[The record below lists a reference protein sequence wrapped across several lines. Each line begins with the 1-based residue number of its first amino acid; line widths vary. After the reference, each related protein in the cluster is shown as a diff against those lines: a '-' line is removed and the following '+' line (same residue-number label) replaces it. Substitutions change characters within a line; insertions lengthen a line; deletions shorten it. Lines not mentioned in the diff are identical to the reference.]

1 MAEIINTEKNLKIT
15 ENVADSDNDEIVEKP
30 KRKMTDKQKEALARG
45 RKIAQEK
52 RRKDKDDLEN
62 LKLDKKLDELKEQS
76 NKKKDIKGEK
86 KPSKKKKNSRPKK
99 TKPPTPP
106 SSDSEYSEEESESS
120 DSSSSDDEPPA
131 RKVIVEKPK
140 KKKPKPKN
148 VIVERQLPPKPLVHF
163 L

>member
-1 MAEIINTEKNLKIT
+1 MAEIINEEKTLKIV

-52 RRKDKDDLEN
+52 RRKDKDDLET
-62 LKLDKKLDELKEQS
+62 LKLDKKLDELKDSVKE
-76 NKKKDIKGEK
+76 KDIKNEK
-86 KPSKKKKNSRPKK
+86 KQGKKKKISKPKK

-140 KKKPKPKN
+140 KKKSKPKN
-148 VIVERQLPPKPLVHF
+148 VIIEQRLPPKPLVHF

>member
-45 RKIAQEK
+45 RKMAQEK

-62 LKLDKKLDELKEQS
+62 LKLDKKLDE
-76 NKKKDIKGEK
+76 
-86 KPSKKKKNSRPKK
+86 PKK

-106 SSDSEYSEEESESS
+106 SSDSEYSDEESESS

>member
-1 MAEIINTEKNLKIT
+1 MAEIINMEKTLKIT
-15 ENVADSDNDEIVEKP
+15 EVAEEEEDEIVEKP

-45 RKIAQEK
+45 RLLAQQK

-62 LKLDKKLDELKEQS
+62 LKLDKKLDELKKES
-76 NKKKDIKGEK
+76 NIKMELKDEK

-120 DSSSSDDEPPA
+120 ESESDDDEPPP
-131 RKVIVEKPK
+131 RKVVVEKPK

-148 VIVERQLPPKPLVHF
+148 IVVEQRLPPKPTVHF